1 MQVATEPNAK
11 WPTTVYVPRNA
22 SVFIN
27 CATSYDNAY
36 WAIDVAGDSYNFLPI
51 AASRDYLNNYGV
63 YELPP
68 VKMPGMH
75 RSILRLLINNT
86 DINNRTVIECF
97 GGNNRNRTTLHLYSK
112 SCMY

>member
-1 MQVATEPNAK
+1 MQVATEPK

-27 CATSYDNAY
+27 CTAFHDNAH
-36 WAIDVAGDSYNFLPI
+36 WDWEIDVAGDNYNFLPLAI
-51 AASRDYLNNYGV
+51 SGEYLNKYGI

-68 VKMPGMH
+68 VEMPGMSG
-75 RSILRLLINNT
+75 SILRLLINNT
-86 DINNRTVIECF
+86 NINNRTVIECF

-112 SCMY
+112 SCM